1 MPGIDWYATCDNSDF
16 IRSMNEMSAH
26 VRQIKDNIER
36 AGIDID
42 AAFNRINAGKNLSLG
57 TEDLNSQVDLAIKAF
72 DRVAKAMGVSSEA
85 AESAKKKFSETILEI
100 ANSSDEATEK
110 QQQLTKA
117 VMAFVE
123 DISNGSIGEF
133 LNDYDKEAK
142 KFTGNIED
150 YYKSLL
156 SALMDL
162 RDILQVAR
170 EELPTLSDDNSKA
183 ALEEI
188 DNSLDSLNV
197 SLEDEINTVGRLAE
211 KAHESTEAFEEQA
224 ETLGKTARAMEAV
237 DELGKEFTIFSIAP
251 EEELKAAKEMMEKL
265 VSLRENIDTA
275 VGDLDGEAAGPLFAR
290 LDKVLEKLREVE
302 SVSDLFNEK
311 GLFRTDLMKDINSLE
326 EIERGLLNI
335 KEKMQQ
341 TEDEANKAEKAFV
354 GIRTQILQARKEIE
368 GLLDSGQEGTQE
380 FYDAVMHASE
390 LSQEMKKI
398 NLLMDYNS
406 KGGTL
411 RALRDGLQ
419 GVAGAASLATGVM
432 GLFNR
437 DSEKMEEIQTR
448 IQSLLGII
456 VGLQETYAFVTKGAT
471 IAQTL
476 FNKAANANPY
486 VLLATVI
493 GTVVAGLGAYI
504 ASTREAT
511 KEENV
516 HVDNIKNHHK
526 EWAVSVANT
535 AAEQISSYK
544 KLQDEY
550 NSLGDSLGEK
560 EKFILDNKDAF
571 ISLGFSVNNVS
582 DAENIFVKNTDAV
595 VSSIMARAKA
605 AAYQELATEE
615 IKKQILRDQSNSSV
629 QGGQFR
635 TVFSA
640 GQRLTRSQYEEYF
653 SRYGKRLS
661 LSDSKGVFGST
672 DMILTEE
679 GARKMNQ
686 WSTNYAKM
694 RRQKTKEE
702 KAASE
707 EYVRTLIENGRKET
721 QAEIN
726 LLKGAGIEAYTKEP
740 KSTKTTTKTTKAD
753 DTLEK
758 EQAAQHAKQI
768 EEELRYQDELR
779 KIRQE
784 ASDAR
789 RDAEIASIQN
799 DAERERAEQDEQHE
813 RNLRQIEEH
822 ANEMRKAIYEHNKK
836 AWENAHKDSPYENT
850 EAGKAGWMGLQL
862 SEDQQATIDALMQKE
877 NAEYLRLV
885 EQRYDQERQATLD
898 FLKEYGDYEQQKLAI
913 TQEYEDKI
921 AKASSVTER
930 ASLGLQ
936 KDKALKDLEKQ
947 QLEDSIDWAGV
958 FNDLSGHTKEYLEG
972 LRDQLQHIL
981 STGNLPID
989 QMETIQGKIREINTA
1004 INEQGGM
1011 FSFANE
1017 QQREHTRRVQEAA
1030 DAQERLNKAL
1040 SDQSIL
1046 EKEVADLELSL
1057 RDSLRSID
1065 PSLAGIDFDE
1075 GWLDALG
1082 LDKQSDLYK
1091 KLSEQAVKLAKA
1103 EGNLANAREKT
1114 SKAWGGWKKAEDGVN
1129 EELKD
1134 AIARVAG
1141 NIKDWV
1147 NEYLGDLPDL
1157 LNEIGLGSAGEK
1169 VSHGLSGINNAAN
1182 AAADFASGNYVGAAL
1197 NAIKSVKDFGRA
1209 FGIGGGNAAEINK
1222 QLEKLSDRNEILT
1235 TAIDR
1240 LTDTMNG
1247 KSGQSAIKTYE
1258 TLAKQ
1263 QKELEKNLQKQLQL
1277 QMQYN
1282 AAHHSFNKN
1291 WKGFSSSELSTFNSL
1306 FGTNWNGDLN
1316 TLTADLAANLLGM
1329 ADMMQKIADTGDYG
1343 DRVVERIKELAA
1355 QAGKAEEQVSALN
1368 EALTTTTKENV
1379 FDDFLSSLYDL
1390 ADGSEDVMDNIAKNW
1405 QQMVN
1410 RMVIN
1415 NLIGER
1421 MQSQLEN
1428 WYEQLAQVNKDRT
1441 EGKID
1446 DSYYKQRLEQ
1456 LQQQYNSYVQ
1466 QGQSQIEQF
1475 RQMGIIKSIEETT
1488 EEALDYLDTI
1498 RSAFEQL
1505 VSDSET
1511 DMEAWGNNLRNSILQ
1526 NLIQSKLLDEEF
1538 DKWANG
1544 WAERYSKLMSDL
1556 TDGVISQTDYDRQL
1570 AELNAEFDKTTGE
1583 ISEKSK
1589 QMWEAFGID
1598 AEEAAEETK
1607 SAFEDLHSSF
1617 LSTLTDINGDVEA
1630 WSKNI
1635 TKTMVEQLVERN
1647 ILNEAFDQQMDTWR
1661 ESFEK
1666 ALEANDTE
1674 GLIALRKE
1682 LEDLRESLAT
1692 QAQEYMTAL
1701 GYVQE
1706 VVSDTTFKDMGGDFR
1721 SQLMNLDAT
1730 AEDWAESVG
1739 RKMAEKIV
1747 DEMVSSTM
1755 IQPFLNELQ
1764 KAFNAAMSVE
1774 GATVS
1779 SVLTALTPQIEAAKQ
1794 AFEQAQPVVHDILAQ
1809 LGITEKQELP
1819 FSDLR
1824 STFVST
1830 LMDMEAD
1837 AETFGKEIGRTLIE
1851 QMIDTQLKNQF
1862 QDKLDELNNEWA
1874 KALQN
1879 GDSAAIENIRQQ
1891 MVQMREDAA
1900 RAVQP
1905 LLDDLKELEYVAED
1919 TPLSGLRSSF
1929 LSDLMDMESS
1939 TEDFAD
1945 NINKILTEA
1954 FVDKFVLGDGFDKM
1968 LNEWQER
1975 YRQIMDS
1982 DISEIDRAAQ
1992 LLDLKRVIGDAR
2004 DNYTEQARAI
2014 QELMGITDT
2023 SALAD
2028 QEAHVNMAD
2037 KATYDQFELYL
2048 GIATAQ
2054 QIALEQ
2060 GNDVR
2065 KQILSTLQM
2074 MGGITSP
2081 NGDTVKE
2088 IRSMLRTTNE
2098 HLYAIKTA
2106 TEGIRA
2112 EFMPRL
2118 QSIDN
2123 KLSKL

>member
-1 MPGIDWYATCDNSDF
+1 MEEVKIPITIDGAGFEKGAGRIISRMEETRREVSKTGMSVDDYSKHLVKVVSSYEKLESAVDKNTAAIKSGSSAARKLGDDINETADKGVKGFNSLEKAAIGFFTVQKAKEFTNKIIEVRSEMESLRVSFETLAGEHIGQQLYEDIKNFATSTPMMMNDLAKGAQTLLGFNIEAEKVMPIL
-16 IRSMNEMSAH
+16 
-26 VRQIKDNIER
+26 RQI
-36 AGIDID
+36 GDISMGD
-42 AAFNRINAGKNLSLG
+42 AQKFNSLTLAFAQMSSTGKLMGQDLLQMINAGFNPLVTISEKTGKS
-57 TEDLNSQVDLAIKAF
+57 
-72 DRVAKAMGVSSEA
+72 VAKLKDEMSKGLITVEMVEDAFKSATSEGG
-85 AESAKKKFSETILEI
+85 KFNGMLEKQSQTLRGQLSNLKGAYEDMLNDI
-100 ANSSDEATEK
+100 GEK
-110 QQQLTKA
+110 QQGIFVEGIGLATSLVKNYEQVGQILLGLVSAYGTYKAAVIAVTLAETTANGQRMIAVKWIKLQQAAQALLNKTMLANPYVAAAAALGILVGAIVASRDGLTDAERAQRDFNKTLEEAKQKQEDYNNETQEAIRLAQDDSVSTADRKSAMDILISRYPEIIKKYIDEKGHLTDILNLKREIAAYDGQRANQENKARADQYREYLRIIKKQRSGQTLTDNERQQFRQARDMYSNSLPWYQRLTKSG
-117 VMAFVE
+117 V
-123 DISNGSIGEF
+123 DWYNGST
-133 LNDYDKEAK
+133 DYFNTLSKQANRAYGRGVTETKVADMLDKMGTMKTKDLQKLTDSLRKSASKINEHQAIYVKELGDYLEASDLRSLTTKAEGIINARTPKGKELTDKEK
-142 KFTGNIED
+142 
-150 YYKSLL
+150 
-156 SALMDL
+156 
-162 RDILQVAR
+162 
-170 EELPTLSDDNSKA
+170 KA
-183 ALEEI
+183 A
-188 DNSLDSLNV
+188 
-197 SLEDEINTVGRLAE
+197 A
-211 KAHESTEAFEEQA
+211 
-224 ETLGKTARAMEAV
+224 
-237 DELGKEFTIFSIAP
+237 
-251 EEELKAAKEMMEKL
+251 KAAKEQA
-265 VSLRENIDTA
+265 DQ
-275 VGDLDGEAAGPLFAR
+275 
-290 LDKVLEKLREVE
+290 
-302 SVSDLFNEK
+302 
-311 GLFRTDLMKDINSLE
+311 NS
-326 EIERGLLNI
+326 R
-335 KEKMQQ
+335 
-341 TEDEANKAEKAFV
+341 
-354 GIRTQILQARKEIE
+354 
-368 GLLDSGQEGTQE
+368 
-380 FYDAVMHASE
+380 
-390 LSQEMKKI
+390 
-398 NLLMDYNS
+398 
-406 KGGTL
+406 
-411 RALRDGLQ
+411 
-419 GVAGAASLATGVM
+419 
-432 GLFNR
+432 
-437 DSEKMEEIQTR
+437 
-448 IQSLLGII
+448 
-456 VGLQETYAFVTKGAT
+456 
-471 IAQTL
+471 
-476 FNKAANANPY
+476 
-486 VLLATVI
+486 
-493 GTVVAGLGAYI
+493 
-504 ASTREAT
+504 
-511 KEENV
+511 
-516 HVDNIKNHHK
+516 
-526 EWAVSVANT
+526 
-535 AAEQISSYK
+535 
-544 KLQDEY
+544 
-550 NSLGDSLGEK
+550 
-560 EKFILDNKDAF
+560 
-571 ISLGFSVNNVS
+571 
-582 DAENIFVKNTDAV
+582 
-595 VSSIMARAKA
+595 
-605 AAYQELATEE
+605 
-615 IKKQILRDQSNSSV
+615 
-629 QGGQFR
+629 
-635 TVFSA
+635 
-640 GQRLTRSQYEEYF
+640 
-653 SRYGKRLS
+653 
-661 LSDSKGVFGST
+661 
-672 DMILTEE
+672 
-679 GARKMNQ
+679 
-686 WSTNYAKM
+686 
-694 RRQKTKEE
+694 
-702 KAASE
+702 
-707 EYVRTLIENGRKET
+707 
-721 QAEIN
+721 
-726 LLKGAGIEAYTKEP
+726 
-740 KSTKTTTKTTKAD
+740 
-753 DTLEK
+753 
-758 EQAAQHAKQI
+758 QI

-813 RNLRQIEEH
+813 RNLRQIEEQ

-885 EQRYDQERQATLD
+885 EQRYDAERQATLD

-921 AKASSVTER
+921 AKASSVTEK

-936 KDKALKDLEKQ
+936 REKALKDLEKQ

-972 LRDQLQHIL
+972 LRDQLQNIL

-1046 EKEVADLELSL
+1046 EKEIADLELSL

-1103 EGNLANAREKT
+1103 EGNLAKAREKT
-1114 SKAWGGWKKAEDGVN
+1114 SKAWGGWKKAEDGAN

-1141 NIKDWV
+1141 NIKDWC
-1147 NEYLGDLPDL
+1147 NKYLGDLPDL

-1209 FGIGGGNAAEINK
+1209 FGIGGGNAAEINR
-1222 QLEKLSDRNEILT
+1222 QLERLSDRNEILT

-1240 LTDTMNG
+1240 LNDTMSG

-1282 AAHHSFNKN
+1282 AAHHSFNKK

-1415 NLIGER
+1415 NLIGEK

-1475 RQMGIIKSIEETT
+1475 REMGIIKTIDDAADKTT
-1488 EEALDYLDTI
+1488 EDTLEYLDTI

-1511 DMEAWGNNLRNSILQ
+1511 DIEAWGNNLRNAILQ

-1556 TDGVISQTDYDRQL
+1556 TDGVISQTYYDRQL
-1570 AELNAEFDKTTGE
+1570 AELNDEFDKTTGE

-1647 ILNEAFDQQMDTWR
+1647 ILNDAFDQQMDAWR
-1661 ESFEK
+1661 ESFES

-1682 LEDLRESLAT
+1682 LEDLRKSLAK

-1701 GYVQE
+1701 GYVE
-1706 VVSDTTFKDMGGDFR
+1706 DVISDTTFKDMNGDFK
-1721 SQLMNLDAT
+1721 SSLMNLDGT

-1764 KAFNAAMSVE
+1764 NAFNAAMSVE

-1824 STFVST
+1824 STFVNT

-1954 FVDKFVLGDGFDKM
+1954 FVDKFVLGEGFDTM

-1975 YRQIMDS
+1975 YRAIMDS
-1982 DISEIDRAAQ
+1982 DVSESDRAAQ
-1992 LLDLKRVIGDAR
+1992 LQDLKRVIGDAR

-2023 SALAD
+2023 TALAD

-2065 KQILSTLQM
+2065 KQILSTLQTM
-2074 MGGITSP
+2074 SGITTP
-2081 NGDTVKE
+2081 NGDTVME

>member
-1 MPGIDWYATCDNSDF
+1 MEEVRIPISIDGSGFEKGAGRIISHMEKTQREVNKTGMSVDDYSKHLVKVVSSYEKLESAVDKNTAAIKSGSSAARKLGDDINETADKGVRGFNNLEKAAIGFFTVQKAKEFTNKIIEVRGEMESLRISFETLAGEGLGKKLYEDIKQFSVSTPLMMSDLAKGAQTLLGFNMEAEKIMPIL
-16 IRSMNEMSAH
+16 
-26 VRQIKDNIER
+26 RQI
-36 AGIDID
+36 GDISMGD
-42 AAFNRINAGKNLSLG
+42 AQKFNSLTLAFAQMSSTGKLMGQDLLQMINAGFNPLVVISEKTGKSISKLKDEMSQGKITVEMVEEAFRSATSEGGKFNGMLEKQSKGIKGAVSNLQG
-57 TEDLNSQVDLAIKAF
+57 AYQDMLNDI
-72 DRVAKAMGVSSEA
+72 G
-85 AESAKKKFSETILEI
+85 
-100 ANSSDEATEK
+100 EK
-110 QQQLTKA
+110 QQGLLVEGIGLATNLVKNYEQFGKVLLGLVSTYGVYKTALMVNIALEKLQAVNRLAAIKGVTAMEVATGLLTGKLKA
-117 VMAFVE
+117 
-123 DISNGSIGEF
+123 
-133 LNDYDKEAK
+133 LNATLMVNPYALA
-142 KFTGNIED
+142 TAAVVA
-150 YYKSLL
+150 L
-156 SALMDL
+156 SAAIYAAASETNEM
-162 RDILQVAR
+162 
-170 EELPTLSDDNSKA
+170 EEAQRRLNNQTKENETSVLN
-183 ALEEI
+183 EI
-188 DNSLDSLNV
+188 HNLDSLNRQLQECEKGTEQYRKVKKSIIDQYGQYYSGLDSEIEKVGNLSGVYDQLTEAIRRSIGARNLKSFYDKEMENYDKTV
-197 SLEDEINTVGRLAE
+197 SEKLDKAYNVLQDKYGKDEGSRLYHEVFRKVSDKSYKISEQDMNKLGNAKFWGVRLGGDASDGLADFRLSVGRLVREIDDTKEASDAALKKYKDMYE
-211 KAHESTEAFEEQA
+211 ITDEQWNEAIYGGNKDNRTTPTTTPPKGKGGGKADH
-224 ETLGKTARAMEAV
+224 
-237 DELGKEFTIFSIAP
+237 
-251 EEELKAAKEMMEKL
+251 AKEL
-265 VSLRENIDTA
+265 
-275 VGDLDGEAAGPLFAR
+275 
-290 LDKVLEKLREVE
+290 
-302 SVSDLFNEK
+302 
-311 GLFRTDLMKDINSLE
+311 
-326 EIERGLLNI
+326 
-335 KEKMQQ
+335 
-341 TEDEANKAEKAFV
+341 
-354 GIRTQILQARKEIE
+354 
-368 GLLDSGQEGTQE
+368 
-380 FYDAVMHASE
+380 
-390 LSQEMKKI
+390 
-398 NLLMDYNS
+398 
-406 KGGTL
+406 
-411 RALRDGLQ
+411 
-419 GVAGAASLATGVM
+419 
-432 GLFNR
+432 
-437 DSEKMEEIQTR
+437 
-448 IQSLLGII
+448 
-456 VGLQETYAFVTKGAT
+456 
-471 IAQTL
+471 
-476 FNKAANANPY
+476 
-486 VLLATVI
+486 
-493 GTVVAGLGAYI
+493 
-504 ASTREAT
+504 
-511 KEENV
+511 
-516 HVDNIKNHHK
+516 
-526 EWAVSVANT
+526 
-535 AAEQISSYK
+535 
-544 KLQDEY
+544 
-550 NSLGDSLGEK
+550 
-560 EKFILDNKDAF
+560 
-571 ISLGFSVNNVS
+571 
-582 DAENIFVKNTDAV
+582 
-595 VSSIMARAKA
+595 
-605 AAYQELATEE
+605 
-615 IKKQILRDQSNSSV
+615 
-629 QGGQFR
+629 
-635 TVFSA
+635 
-640 GQRLTRSQYEEYF
+640 
-653 SRYGKRLS
+653 
-661 LSDSKGVFGST
+661 
-672 DMILTEE
+672 
-679 GARKMNQ
+679 
-686 WSTNYAKM
+686 
-694 RRQKTKEE
+694 
-702 KAASE
+702 
-707 EYVRTLIENGRKET
+707 
-721 QAEIN
+721 
-726 LLKGAGIEAYTKEP
+726 
-740 KSTKTTTKTTKAD
+740 
-753 DTLEK
+753 
-758 EQAAQHAKQI
+758 AAQHAKQI
-768 EEELRYQDELR
+768 EEELRYQEELR
-779 KIRQE
+779 KIRQG

-799 DAERERAEQDEQHE
+799 DAERERAVQDEQHE
-813 RNLRQIEEH
+813 RNLRQIEEQ

-885 EQRYDQERQATLD
+885 EQRYDAERQATLD

-921 AKASSVTER
+921 AKASSVTEK

-936 KDKALKDLEKQ
+936 REKALKDLEKQ

-972 LRDQLQHIL
+972 LRDQLQNIL

-1046 EKEVADLELSL
+1046 EKEIADLELSL

-1141 NIKDWV
+1141 NIKDWC
-1147 NEYLGDLPDL
+1147 NKYLGDLPDL

-1182 AAADFASGNYVGAAL
+1182 AAADFASQNYVGAAL
-1197 NAIKSVKDFGRA
+1197 NAVKSIKDFGRA
-1209 FGIGGGNAAEINK
+1209 LGIGGGNAAEINR
-1222 QLEKLSDRNEILT
+1222 QLERLSDRNEILT

-1247 KSGQSAIKTYE
+1247 KHGQSAIKTYE

-1277 QMQYN
+1277 QMSYTG
-1282 AAHHSFNKN
+1282 AHHSFNKK
-1291 WKGFSSSELSTFNSL
+1291 WKGFSSSELNTFNSL
-1306 FGTNWNGDLN
+1306 FGTNWNGDLS
-1316 TLTADLAANLLGM
+1316 TLTSDMAANLLGM
-1329 ADMMQKIADTGDYG
+1329 ANMMQKIADTGDYG

-1355 QAGKAEEQVSALN
+1355 QAGKAEEQVGALN

-1390 ADGSEDVMDNIAKNW
+1390 ADGSEDVMDDIAKNW
-1405 QQMVN
+1405 QQKVN
-1410 RMVIN
+1410 RMVVN
-1415 NLIGER
+1415 NLIGEK

-1428 WYEQLAQVNKDRT
+1428 WYEQLATLNRQRT
-1441 EGKID
+1441 NGEIG
-1446 DSYYKQRLEQ
+1446 DSYYKQQLERLQ
-1456 LQQQYNSYVQ
+1456 NLYNSYVQ

-1511 DMEAWGNNLRNSILQ
+1511 DIEAWGNNLRNSILQ

-1556 TDGVISQTDYDRQL
+1556 TDGTISQTDYDRQL

-1589 QMWEAFGID
+1589 QMWKAFGID

-1647 ILNEAFDQQMDTWR
+1647 ILNDAFDQQMDAWR
-1661 ESFEK
+1661 ESFES

-1674 GLIALRKE
+1674 GLKALRKE
-1682 LEDLRESLAT
+1682 LEDLRGSLAT
-1692 QAQEYMTAL
+1692 QAQEYMNAL

-1706 VVSDTTFKDMGGDFR
+1706 VVNDTTFKDMGGDFR

-1739 RKMAEKIV
+1739 RKMAEKMV

-1755 IQPFLNELQ
+1755 IQPFLDELQ
-1764 KAFNAAMSVE
+1764 KAFDAAMSVE

-1824 STFVST
+1824 STFVNT
-1830 LMDMEAD
+1830 LIDMEAD

-1851 QMIDTQLKNQF
+1851 QVIDTQLKNQF

-1891 MVQMREDAA
+1891 MVQLRESAA
-1900 RAVQP
+1900 KAVQP

-1954 FVDKFVLGDGFDKM
+1954 FVDKFVLGEGFDTM

-1982 DISEIDRAAQ
+1982 DVSESDRAAQ
-1992 LLDLKRVIGDAR
+1992 LQDLKRVIGDAR

-2028 QEAHVNMAD
+2028 QEAHVNMAE

-2065 KQILSTLQM
+2065 KLILSTLQTM
-2074 MGGITSP
+2074 SGITSP

>member
-1 MPGIDWYATCDNSDF
+1 MPLKFEITGDNRNLLNSLDGARNGVRKAAKDIEQSGMGIEDMFKRIAAS
-16 IRSMNEMSAH
+16 
-26 VRQIKDNIER
+26 
-36 AGIDID
+36 AGI
-42 AAFNRINAGKNLSLG
+42 AFSVVQAK
-57 TEDLNSQVDLAIKAF
+57 QLAKSVMDVRGQF
-72 DRVAKAMGVSSEA
+72 QQ
-85 AESAKKKFSETILEI
+85 LEI
-100 ANSSDEATEK
+100 AFSTMLQSEEKAQKLMNQLVDTAAKTPFDLKGVAEGAKQLLAYGTAAEDVNETITRLGDIAAGLSIPLGDLVYLYGTTMTQGRMFTMDLRQFMGRGIPMAEELAKQFGVAKEEVAGLVTAGKVGADAVKKAIWSMTEEGSKFGGLMAK
-110 QQQLTKA
+110 QSKSITGQ
-117 VMAFVE
+117 
-123 DISNGSIGEF
+123 IS
-133 LNDYDKEAK
+133 
-142 KFTGNIED
+142 NIED
-150 YYKSLL
+150 AIDSMLNDIGKKSEGIINGSLSVVSSLIENYETIGKILLQLVATYGAYKAAVMTNI
-156 SALMDL
+156 ALEKVQAINRLAHIKGVTTMQL
-162 RDILQVAR
+162 VTDIL
-170 EELPTLSDDNSKA
+170 TKKTA
-183 ALEEI
+183 AL
-188 DNSLDSLNV
+188 NS
-197 SLEDEINTVGRLAE
+197 
-211 KAHESTEAFEEQA
+211 
-224 ETLGKTARAMEAV
+224 
-237 DELGKEFTIFSIAP
+237 
-251 EEELKAAKEMMEKL
+251 
-265 VSLRENIDTA
+265 
-275 VGDLDGEAAGPLFAR
+275 
-290 LDKVLEKLREVE
+290 VL
-302 SVSDLFNEK
+302 
-311 GLFRTDLMKDINSLE
+311 M
-326 EIERGLLNI
+326 
-335 KEKMQQ
+335 
-341 TEDEANKAEKAFV
+341 
-354 GIRTQILQARKEIE
+354 
-368 GLLDSGQEGTQE
+368 
-380 FYDAVMHASE
+380 
-390 LSQEMKKI
+390 
-398 NLLMDYNS
+398 
-406 KGGTL
+406 
-411 RALRDGLQ
+411 
-419 GVAGAASLATGVM
+419 
-432 GLFNR
+432 
-437 DSEKMEEIQTR
+437 
-448 IQSLLGII
+448 
-456 VGLQETYAFVTKGAT
+456 
-471 IAQTL
+471 
-476 FNKAANANPY
+476 ANPY
-486 VLLATVI
+486 VMLATAVMSAVSAYAI
-493 GTVVAGLGAYI
+493 FGKSTDDVEGATRSFDEAQKEVNKNIATERAEIDRLFNNLRNAMEGTKRYEEAKEAIISQYGKYLNGLDEETKSLKDVEKAYK
-504 ASTREAT
+504 AVTKAAREAAMARGMEAALKKAQESYGEKYSENYDKLYEELRKSIGVKKAKAYMT
-511 KEENV
+511 QVRKDLQEYGQISKQTQKALMDATNNLSATEYDAQMNDGFTSETAKFIKNLNENEKTLKEYT
-516 HVDNIKNHHK
+516 DNISERFKSEEKAVETQKKRSKTVIDQEIKNLK
-526 EWAVSVANT
+526 GELEAMTPEEALGK
-535 AAEQISSYK
+535 AGKAK
-544 KLQDEY
+544 K
-550 NSLGDSLGEK
+550 
-560 EKFILDNKDAF
+560 A
-571 ISLGFSVNNVS
+571 
-582 DAENIFVKNTDAV
+582 
-595 VSSIMARAKA
+595 
-605 AAYQELATEE
+605 E
-615 IKKQILRDQSNSSV
+615 IKKLEDELKAYSTSDKDARA
-629 QGGQFR
+629 
-635 TVFSA
+635 TA
-640 GQRLTRSQYEEYF
+640 KTR
-653 SRYGKRLS
+653 
-661 LSDSKGVFGST
+661 
-672 DMILTEE
+672 
-679 GARKMNQ
+679 A
-686 WSTNYAKM
+686 
-694 RRQKTKEE
+694 
-702 KAASE
+702 
-707 EYVRTLIENGRKET
+707 
-721 QAEIN
+721 
-726 LLKGAGIEAYTKEP
+726 
-740 KSTKTTTKTTKAD
+740 
-753 DTLEK
+753 
-758 EQAAQHAKQI
+758 QAAKELNNTNAQII
-768 EEELRYQDELR
+768 EEELRYQEELR
-779 KIRQE
+779 KIRQG

-813 RNLRQIEEH
+813 RNLRQIEEQ

-836 AWENAHKDSPYENT
+836 AWENAHKDSPFENT

-885 EQRYDQERQATLD
+885 EQRYDAERQATLD

-921 AKASSVTER
+921 AKASSVTEK

-936 KDKALKDLEKQ
+936 REKALKDLEKQ

-972 LRDQLQHIL
+972 LRDQLQNIL

-1011 FSFANE
+1011 FTFANE

-1040 SDQSIL
+1040 SEQSIL
-1046 EKEVADLELSL
+1046 EKEIADLELSL

-1114 SKAWGGWKKAEDGVN
+1114 SKAWGGWKKAEDGAN
-1129 EELKD
+1129 EALED

-1141 NIKDWV
+1141 NIKDWC
-1147 NEYLGDLPDL
+1147 NKYLGDLPDL

-1182 AAADFASGNYVGAAL
+1182 AAADFASQNYVGAAL
-1197 NAIKSVKDFGRA
+1197 NAVRSIKDFGRA
-1209 FGIGGGNAAEINK
+1209 LGIGGGNAAEINK
-1222 QLEKLSDRNEILT
+1222 QLERLSDRNEILT

-1240 LTDTMNG
+1240 LNDTMSG

-1282 AAHHSFNKN
+1282 AAHHSFNKK

-1306 FGTNWNGDLN
+1306 FDTNWNGDLN

-1355 QAGKAEEQVSALN
+1355 QAGKAEEQVGALN

-1415 NLIGER
+1415 NLIGEK
-1421 MQSQLEN
+1421 MQSQLDN
-1428 WYEQLAQVNKDRT
+1428 WYEQLAKLNMERT
-1441 EGKID
+1441 KEGSTMS
-1446 DSYYKQRLEQ
+1446 DSYYKSELERLQ
-1456 LQQQYNSYVQ
+1456 NLYNSYVQ

-1475 RQMGIIKSIEETT
+1475 RAMGIIKSIEETT

-1511 DMEAWGNNLRNSILQ
+1511 DIEAWGNNLRNSILQ

-1556 TDGVISQTDYDRQL
+1556 TDGAISQTDYDRQL

-1598 AEEAAEETK
+1598 AEEATDETK

-1647 ILNEAFDQQMDTWR
+1647 ILNDAFDQQMDAWR
-1661 ESFEK
+1661 ESFES

-1674 GLIALRKE
+1674 GLKALRKE
-1682 LEDLRESLAT
+1682 LEDLRGSLAK
-1692 QAQEYMTAL
+1692 QAQEYMNAL

-1706 VVSDTTFKDMGGDFR
+1706 VANDTTFKDMGGDFR

-1755 IQPFLNELQ
+1755 IQPFLDELQ

-1891 MVQMREDAA
+1891 MVQLRESAA
-1900 RAVQP
+1900 KAVQP

-1919 TPLSGLRSSF
+1919 TPLNNLRSSF
-1929 LSDLMDMESS
+1929 LSDLMSMEDS

-1954 FVDKFVLGDGFDKM
+1954 FVDKFVLGEGFDKM
-1968 LNEWQER
+1968 LEQWQDR
-1975 YRQIMDS
+1975 YREIMDS
-1982 DISEIDRAAQ
+1982 DVSESDRAAQ
-1992 LLDLKRVIGDAR
+1992 LQDLKRVIGDAR

-2065 KQILSTLQM
+2065 KQILSTLQTM
-2074 MGGITSP
+2074 SGITSP

>member
-1 MPGIDWYATCDNSDF
+1 MEDGRIGFSAGLSDEGFDTGARDIQRRIDDITAAAEEGGKKIDSAFEKAGKSASSAFSGLPKD
-16 IRSMNEMSAH
+16 SAELKKALDDMSAGAQAAADKFKESSSSANTLMEELRKLAEGGANAEVLVAKTRELAEAQRQAAYDGAEALVANQHYWTALNTAGEDISQVQQRH
-26 VRQIKDNIER
+26 VELAESYTVMSERANNTKAVVDEYSQRLQQESEKLQQVQAQSEGAATSTENLGNKTKKATEDVNGFNGKLDDTINKASGIPGPVGSAVSSIKNLTTASLRFIATPLGAVLAAISAALAAMTSWFKRSEEGQNALAVSSAYFTQVLNSVLDVADNVGEWLFKAFTKPKEALSDLVGFLKSQVINRLKAVGEIASGIWKMLNGDFSEGAKQISNGYLQGLTGVQDVTGKVSKFMDETNKKAKQRQQIAQKQNELDRKERENVIER
-36 AGIDID
+36 A
-42 AAFNRINAGKNLSLG
+42 KL
-57 TEDLNSQVDLAIKAF
+57 
-72 DRVAKAMGVSSEA
+72 
-85 AESAKKKFSETILEI
+85 
-100 ANSSDEATEK
+100 EK
-110 QQQLTKA
+110 QIA
-117 VMAFVE
+117 E
-123 DISNGSIGEF
+123 
-133 LNDYDKEAK
+133 
-142 KFTGNIED
+142 
-150 YYKSLL
+150 
-156 SALMDL
+156 L
-162 RDILQVAR
+162 R
-170 EELPTLSDDNSKA
+170 
-183 ALEEI
+183 
-188 DNSLDSLNV
+188 
-197 SLEDEINTVGRLAE
+197 E
-211 KAHESTEAFEEQA
+211 KAYNQ
-224 ETLGKTARAMEAV
+224 KT
-237 DELGKEFTIFSIAP
+237 P
-251 EEELKAAKEMMEKL
+251 
-265 VSLRENIDTA
+265 
-275 VGDLDGEAAGPLFAR
+275 
-290 LDKVLEKLREVE
+290 
-302 SVSDLFNEK
+302 
-311 GLFRTDLMKDINSLE
+311 
-326 EIERGLLNI
+326 
-335 KEKMQQ
+335 
-341 TEDEANKAEKAFV
+341 
-354 GIRTQILQARKEIE
+354 
-368 GLLDSGQEGTQE
+368 
-380 FYDAVMHASE
+380 
-390 LSQEMKKI
+390 
-398 NLLMDYNS
+398 
-406 KGGTL
+406 
-411 RALRDGLQ
+411 
-419 GVAGAASLATGVM
+419 
-432 GLFNR
+432 
-437 DSEKMEEIQTR
+437 
-448 IQSLLGII
+448 
-456 VGLQETYAFVTKGAT
+456 
-471 IAQTL
+471 
-476 FNKAANANPY
+476 
-486 VLLATVI
+486 
-493 GTVVAGLGAYI
+493 
-504 ASTREAT
+504 
-511 KEENV
+511 
-516 HVDNIKNHHK
+516 
-526 EWAVSVANT
+526 
-535 AAEQISSYK
+535 
-544 KLQDEY
+544 
-550 NSLGDSLGEK
+550 EK
-560 EKFILDNKDAF
+560 E
-571 ISLGFSVNNVS
+571 
-582 DAENIFVKNTDAV
+582 
-595 VSSIMARAKA
+595 RAKA
-605 AAYQELATEE
+605 IKQAKELTNKMYNNE
-615 IKKQILRDQSNSSV
+615 IDLAKKRYEIVRDTNALSHSNKEDKKKEAEAEAELYRLESQRAMAQKGLMREQNRIDSSMNK
-629 QGGQFR
+629 
-635 TVFSA
+635 SA
-640 GQRLTRSQYEEYF
+640 
-653 SRYGKRLS
+653 KA
-661 LSDSKGVFGST
+661 
-672 DMILTEE
+672 
-679 GARKMNQ
+679 GAK
-686 WSTNYAKM
+686 
-694 RRQKTKEE
+694 
-702 KAASE
+702 
-707 EYVRTLIENGRKET
+707 V
-721 QAEIN
+721 
-726 LLKGAGIEAYTKEP
+726 
-740 KSTKTTTKTTKAD
+740 
-753 DTLEK
+753 EK

-813 RNLRQIEEH
+813 RNLRQIEEQ

-836 AWENAHKDSPYENT
+836 AWENAHKDSPFENT

-862 SEDQQATIDALMQKE
+862 SDDQQATIDALMQKE

-885 EQRYDQERQATLD
+885 EQRYDAERQATLD
-898 FLKEYGDYEQQKLAI
+898 FLKEYGDFEQQKLAI
-913 TQEYEDKI
+913 TEEYEKKI
-921 AKASSVTER
+921 AEATTVTEK
-930 ASLGLQ
+930 AALGLQ

-972 LRDQLQHIL
+972 LRDQLQEIL
-981 STGNLPID
+981 KTGDLPID
-989 QMETIQGKIREINTA
+989 QMETVQTKIREINEA
-1004 INEQGGM
+1004 INDQSGM
-1011 FSFANE
+1011 FHYASEA
-1017 QQREHTRRVQEAA
+1017 QREHTRRVEAA
-1030 DAQERLNKAL
+1030 KDAQEQYNKLLNEQFNLQLSITETQKQLRDLVGNDDLDL
-1040 SDQSIL
+1040 SDVTKYDEI
-1046 EKEVADLELSL
+1046 
-1057 RDSLRSID
+1057 LRSIGEQFGD
-1065 PSLAGIDFDE
+1065 KSGTYEKAKKILKELGIQE
-1075 GWLDALG
+1075 GKLNQVRE
-1082 LDKQSDLYK
+1082 QSK
-1091 KLSEQAVKLAKA
+1091 KKA
-1103 EGNLANAREKT
+1103 FE
-1114 SKAWGGWKKAEDGVN
+1114 WKKAEDGAN
-1129 EELKD
+1129 EGFKD
-1134 AIARVAG
+1134 MVARVAS
-1141 NIKDWV
+1141 NIKEWC
-1147 NEYLGDLPDL
+1147 NEFLGDLPDL
-1157 LNEIGLGSAGEK
+1157 LNEIGLSDAGEK

-1182 AAADFASGNYVGAAL
+1182 AAADFASQNYVGAAL
-1197 NAIKSVKDFGRA
+1197 NAVKSIKDFGRA
-1209 FGIGGGNAAEINK
+1209 LGIGGGNAAEINR
-1222 QLEKLSDRNEILT
+1222 QLERLSDRNEILT

-1247 KSGQSAIKTYE
+1247 KHGQSAIKTYE

-1277 QMQYN
+1277 QMSYTG
-1282 AAHHSFNKN
+1282 AHHSFNKK

-1306 FGTNWNGDLN
+1306 FGTNWNGDLS
-1316 TLTADLAANLLGM
+1316 TLTSDMAANLLGM

-1355 QAGKAEEQVSALN
+1355 QAGKAEEQVAALN

-1410 RMVIN
+1410 RMVVN
-1415 NLIGER
+1415 NLIGAK
-1421 MQSQLEN
+1421 MQEQLEN
-1428 WYEQLAQVNKDRT
+1428 WYDQLATLNRQRT
-1441 EGKID
+1441 NGEIG
-1446 DSYYKQRLEQ
+1446 DSYYKQQLERLQ
-1456 LQQQYNSYVQ
+1456 NLYNSYVQ

-1475 RQMGIIKSIEETT
+1475 REMGIIKAIDDAADKTT
-1488 EEALDYLDTI
+1488 EDTLEYLDTI

-1511 DMEAWGNNLRNSILQ
+1511 DMEAWGNNLRNAILQ

-1544 WAERYSKLMSDL
+1544 WVERYSKLMSDL
-1556 TDGVISQTDYDRQL
+1556 TDGTISQTDYDRQL

-1598 AEEAAEETK
+1598 AEETK

-1647 ILNEAFDQQMDTWR
+1647 ILNAAFDEQMDAWR
-1661 ESFEK
+1661 ESFES

-1682 LEDLRESLAT
+1682 LEDLRGSLAK
-1692 QAQEYMTAL
+1692 QAQEYMNAL

-1706 VVSDTTFKDMGGDFR
+1706 VASDTTFKDMGGDFR

-1755 IQPFLNELQ
+1755 IQPFLDELQ

-1809 LGITEKQELP
+1809 LGITEKQVLP

-1824 STFVST
+1824 STFVNT

-1837 AETFGKEIGRTLIE
+1837 AEKFGKEIKRTLIE
-1851 QMIDTQLKNQF
+1851 QMIDKQLEKQF

-1891 MVQMREDAA
+1891 MVQLRESAA
-1900 RAVQP
+1900 KAVQP

-1954 FVDKFVLGDGFDKM
+1954 FVDKFVLGKAFDEQLELWEK
-1968 LNEWQER
+1968 R
-1975 YRQIMDS
+1975 YADIMEA
-1982 DISEIDRAAQ
+1982 DIDEADRAKQ
-1992 LLDLKRVIGDAR
+1992 LQDLQQSIGVAR
-2004 DNYTEQARAI
+2004 EHYTEQARAI
-2014 QELMGITDT
+2014 QELMGYTNKET
-2023 SALAD
+2023 LAD

-2065 KQILSTLQM
+2065 KQILSTLQTM
-2074 MGGITSP
+2074 SGITSP